1 METAGHLE
9 AAFNKIHGGTTVRLI
24 YLSHTAPILLGS
36 PTTEYANNQ
45 PTNTKARYQVDEK
58 RKKLT
63 GTDPNVAAAGRTNLK
78 YMPITPE
85 IRPVAKSSRRGPIN
99 RNVQSKHNP
108 THT

>member
-1 METAGHLE
+1 MYCI
-9 AAFNKIHGGTTVRLI
+9 AAKWKRLGTWRRHSTKYMAPRLD
-24 YLSHTAPILLGS
+24 LSHTAPREPDDRIRQ
-36 PTTEYANNQ
+36 Q

-63 GTDPNVAAAGRTNLK
+63 GMDPNVAAAGRTNLK
-78 YMPITPE
+78 YMPMTPE